1 MMNNDVT
8 NTAGSPP
15 VEMSN
20 RDLGV
25 LVGFDASAH
34 SRAALRFAATE
45 AQRRKTVLTVVTA
58 YAIPVEIYPN
68 LASMP
73 KEHEDTAKKKVAQ
86 DTLDLARKYL
96 RDYTG
101 ETIFGTAQGDAAG
114 VFVDFSSRAQ
124 LVVVGARGRGGF
136 AGRILGSVAAALPA
150 HSRCPS
156 VVVTGAVGES
166 STESAATTADS
177 DTVGDA
183 EVFVPTHAQGPVVA
197 AIDGSDRSAEV
208 VRVAA
213 DAAERNGASLTV
225 LMAMPLVEEW
235 LYWYPELRVD
245 DEASRKRRV
254 DLEEAVKSDLA
265 WLRDAHPTLDYSVSV
280 EIGDPADL
288 IVRQTGK
295 AQLTVVGTRG
305 RGAVRSA
312 ILGSVS
318 RAVLN
323 QAQGPIMVVPG
334 RSHSV

>member
-8 NTAGSPP
+8 NTTGGHSA
-15 VEMSN
+15 EMNN

-86 DTLDLARKYL
+86 DTLELARKYL

-156 VVVTGAVGES
+156 VVVTGAVGANS
-166 STESAATTADS
+166 SESAAITDS
-177 DTVGDA
+177 GTVGDA

-197 AIDGSDRSAEV
+197 AIDGSERSAEV

-213 DAAERNGASLTV
+213 DAAERNGAGLTV
-225 LMAMPLVEEW
+225 LMAMPLIEEW

-334 RSHSV
+334 R